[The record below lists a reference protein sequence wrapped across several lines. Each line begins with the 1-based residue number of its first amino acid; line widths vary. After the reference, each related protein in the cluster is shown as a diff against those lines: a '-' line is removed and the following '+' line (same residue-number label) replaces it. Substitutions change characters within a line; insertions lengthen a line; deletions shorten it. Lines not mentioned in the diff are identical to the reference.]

1 MAAGFV
7 RSYLATADD
16 APQLPAD
23 PSDTAVLTEIFM
35 LEKAIYEL
43 GYEIGSR
50 PEWAGIPLRGIL
62 DLLGPQ

>member
-1 MAAGFV
+1 
-7 RSYLATADD
+7 
-16 APQLPAD
+16 
-23 PSDTAVLTEIFM
+23 M